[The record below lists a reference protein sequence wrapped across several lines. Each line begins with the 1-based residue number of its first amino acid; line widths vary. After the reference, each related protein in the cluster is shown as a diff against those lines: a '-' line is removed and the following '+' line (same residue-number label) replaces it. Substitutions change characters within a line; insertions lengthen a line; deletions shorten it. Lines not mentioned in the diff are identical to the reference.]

1 MLNEIRLYGVIGE
14 DIGAVE
20 VKQQLDAMDQMQ
32 PLVVRI
38 HSEGGSVSDGMAMY
52 DAFKAYAGP
61 KRAVI
66 ESAAFSIA
74 SYIAMAFDDVE
85 ITENGYLMIHNPH
98 MEIAGD
104 DAALSHGAGVLA
116 KLKASMVQAYSQK
129 TGKSEE
135 EVLAIMKAETWI
147 NAQEAL
153 AAKYVN
159 RITAPKQYKAVARLT
174 RIPQGVVRSLCG
186 EPSSAE
192 HQRVEQGET
201 MSDTKPVAASL
212 AEIKAA
218 LPKAKA
224 EFILN
229 CIERSLPMAS
239 VLSEAFLA
247 MDEELTAT
255 KAKLAEYESK
265 AAAME
270 QETAAKAMEDEE
282 MAKAKAMEE
291 EEVEEEM
298 VAKAKAKSGVKPV
311 AKAKSAS
318 KLNAKATW
326 DSAFAAKVASG
337 VPRAQAVKLIDKEQ
351 PGLREQMIEEANQSR
366 QS

>member
-1 MLNEIRLYGVIGE
+1 MPNEIKLYGVIGE

-20 VKQQLDAMDQMQ
+20 VKQQLDAMDQSQ
-32 PLVVRI
+32 PLTVRI

-52 DAFKAYAGP
+52 DAFKAYSGP

-98 MEIAGD
+98 MEVAGD

-135 EVLAIMKAETWI
+135 EVLAVMKAETWI

-153 AAKYVN
+153 DARYVN
-159 RITAPKQYKAVARLT
+159 RITAPKQIKAAARLVKM
-174 RIPQGVVRSLCG
+174 PQGVLRSLCG
-186 EPSSAE
+186 DGSDAGEN
-192 HQRVEQGET
+192 RDEQEIT

-212 AEIKAA
+212 SEIKAA

-270 QETAAKAMEDEE
+270 EETAAKATEDEE

-291 EEVEEEM
+291 EEEEV

-311 AKAKSAS
+311 AKAKSAN

-326 DSAFAAKVASG
+326 ESAFSTKIASG
-337 VPRAQAVKLIDKEQ
+337 ILRAQAIKMIDKEQ
-351 PGLREQMIEEANQSR
+351 PGLRQQMIEESNQARSA
-366 QS
+366 